1 MGGRLGTHLLIS
13 SWFSAVAFLTSL
25 ISSSTWELGKKE
37 AGFGMLQL
45 LMLGQTAALGR
56 HHITEVA
63 IEVLFT
69 LVRGA
74 HVLLQPARR
83 GGHERAL
90 TARYR
95 PLAVVHLQTHRKL
108 FDFAHKTSITNQAL
122 LIFVFIFSCL

>member
-1 MGGRLGTHLLIS
+1 M
-13 SWFSAVAFLTSL
+13 TSL

-95 PLAVVHLQTHRKL
+95 PLAVVHLQTHRKSYL
-108 FDFAHKTSITNQAL
+108 ILHIRQASP
-122 LIFVFIFSCL
+122 IKPY